1 MPDELLTVDEV
12 AETLKLN
19 PQTIRNMVDRGELG
33 AVRVGKRRV
42 RIRQSA
48 LDAFLEAGSQP
59 ATAPE
64 QSEPAPEVDEGSI
77 TAWATFGAAMAE
89 TTAVLERTDQAE
101 LVQALDSLSEA
112 TRLLAE
118 QLRSTG

>member
-1 MPDELLTVDEV
+1 MPDEFLTVQEV
-12 AETLKLN
+12 SDYLKVN
-19 PQTIRNMVDRGELG
+19 TQTVYNWLDRSEL
-33 AVRVGKRRV
+33 ASVRVGKRRR

-59 ATAPE
+59 PVG
-64 QSEPAPEVDEGSI
+64 SEPAEEVDEGSV

-89 TTAVLERTDQAE
+89 TTAVLERTDQDA

-112 TRLLAE
+112 TRSLAE